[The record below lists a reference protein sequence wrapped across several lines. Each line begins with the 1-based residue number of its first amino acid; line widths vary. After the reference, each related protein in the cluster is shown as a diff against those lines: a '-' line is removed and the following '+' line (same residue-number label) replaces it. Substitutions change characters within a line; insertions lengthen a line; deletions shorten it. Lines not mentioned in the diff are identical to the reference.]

1 MGNNTYTL
9 YMENFMTT
17 PDYLKF
23 PSSGLVS
30 KALSD
35 MVQKAYEFG
44 ATGVSIIPTKKII
57 VDYNLAARCK
67 KPRCE
72 NYGLSKSCPPY
83 VSGPTAF
90 KNLLQK
96 FQQAVFF
103 KIDIPSEIL
112 YSEERR
118 EVFELLHHVASG
130 IEKEAIKIGYPNA
143 QGYAGGSCKKIFCH
157 NHSECLVISKK
168 GKCRNPQY
176 ARPSMSGFGINV
188 SKLFEAAGWK
198 MSAANHN
205 KDAAATKM
213 TFVCG
218 LVLIY

>member
-1 MGNNTYTL
+1 
-9 YMENFMTT
+9 MENFMTT
-17 PDYLKF
+17 PDYLKR

-35 MVQKAYEFG
+35 IVQKAYEFG

-67 KPRCE
+67 EPRCE

-83 VSGPTAF
+83 VSGPIAF

-112 YSEERR
+112 YSGERR

-198 MSAANHN
+198 MSPTNHN

-213 TFVCG
+213 TYVCG

>member
-1 MGNNTYTL
+1 L
-9 YMENFMTT
+9 QA
-17 PDYLKF
+17 
-23 PSSGLVS
+23 V
-30 KALSD
+30 
-35 MVQKAYEFG
+35 
-44 ATGVSIIPTKKII
+44 
-57 VDYNLAARCK
+57 LAARCK
-67 KPRCE
+67 EPRCE

-83 VSGPTAF
+83 VSGPIAF

-103 KIDIPSEIL
+103 KIDVPSEIL
-112 YSEERR
+112 YSGERR

-157 NHSECLVISKK
+157 NHSECLVIFKK

-205 KDAAATKM
+205 KDTAATKM
-213 TFVCG
+213 TYVCG